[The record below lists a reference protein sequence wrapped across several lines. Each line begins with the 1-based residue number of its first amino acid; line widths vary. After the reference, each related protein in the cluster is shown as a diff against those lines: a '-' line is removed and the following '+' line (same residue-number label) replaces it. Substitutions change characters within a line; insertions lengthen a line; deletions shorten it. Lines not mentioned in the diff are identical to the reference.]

1 MEMNSLI
8 VYLKQ
13 HYKPGHIYIKQ
24 HCGLKATVVLFSVGA
39 WTEHP
44 RSDHKQCYCSGTDL
58 QIWEAK
64 KKKKKDMLDRNSH
77 SGRVY
82 TFHKS
87 SIIMGIQ

>member
-44 RSDHKQCYCSGTDL
+44 RSDHKQCYCSGTEL

-64 KKKKKDMLDRNSH
+64 KEKKKIRLIET
-77 SGRVY
+77 V
-82 TFHKS
+82 TQAE
-87 SIIMGIQ
+87 SIHFTNLTL

>member
-64 KKKKKDMLDRNSH
+64 KKKKKICLIETVTQAEYIHFTNLPL
-77 SGRVY
+77 
-82 TFHKS
+82 
-87 SIIMGIQ
+87 